1 MREGRQFGG
10 RQSQGA
16 RSYQEDFWNWDSRL
30 DPDDDG
36 PDGLLVVLADGM
48 GGHRG
53 GAHASVTAVDRFI
66 ETFAAETD
74 SAPERLAPER
84 LADALARGN
93 EQIAIDSAAH
103 EELEGM
109 GCTLVAVAVDNGALH
124 WISVGDSPLWLLREG
139 RLRRL
144 NDDHSMAP
152 LLREQVEAG
161 ELTAE
166 EAASHP
172 QRNALRSALVGDPIA
187 LVDSSEDP
195 LTLRPGDRVLLASD
209 GVETLSVEEVETVA
223 RSVPEADSETLAE
236 VLLEAV
242 DAKQRRGQDNTT
254 VVVITPFL
262 GDEKPRRR
270 RRWVPLIL
278 ALVILG
284 AIVAA
289 GWYLFAASGPG
300 ESGPATIKLEGSQQ
314 GRSVAPA
321 DGARTPGPTN
331 DAAKNGKK
339 GKDARNRKAR

>member
-1 MREGRQFGG
+1 MKEGRQFGG

-30 DPDDDG
+30 DPDDDS

-48 GGHRG
+48 GGHKG

-66 ETFAAETD
+66 EAFATESG
-74 SAPERLAPER
+74 SAPERLAY
-84 LADALARGN
+84 ALERGN
-93 EQIAIDSAAH
+93 EQIAVDSAAH

-109 GCTLVAVAVDNGALH
+109 GCTLVAVAFDGGGLH
-124 WISVGDSPLWLLREG
+124 WISVGDSPLWLLRDG

-152 LLREQVEAG
+152 LLQQQVEAG

-172 QRNALRSALVGDPIA
+172 QRNALRSALIGDPIA
-187 LVDSSEDP
+187 LVDSSDSP
-195 LTLRPGDRVLLASD
+195 LNLRPGDRVLLASD
-209 GVETLSVEEVETVA
+209 GVETLSVEEIESVA

-236 VLLEAV
+236 VLVEAV

-254 VVVITPFL
+254 VVVVTPFL

-270 RRWVPLIL
+270 RRWVPLVL
-278 ALVILG
+278 ALVIFG
-284 AIVAA
+284 AVAA
-289 GWYLFAASGPG
+289 AAWYLFGMPGPG
-300 ESGPATIKLEGSQQ
+300 GAGPATIKLEGGKQ
-314 GRSVAPA
+314 GDTAAPA
-321 DGARTPGPTN
+321 DGAKKPGPTD
-331 DAAKNGKK
+331 DAAKNGKT
-339 GKDARNRKAR
+339 GKDGRNRKAP